1 MTTVVERGAKV
12 VLREKALAGRE
23 AAR

>member
-12 VLREKALAGRE
+12 VLREKTLAGRE
-23 AAR
+23 AVR